1 MNTVLKPLLTL
12 TYNQLSTFAG
22 LDNFW
27 NLFDT
32 TFGTEYNRSAAEI
45 LRLQWLSGNF
55 SQVPQIEIL
64 DHSILGNANGAYATS
79 TNRIYLSDTFVA
91 NATTAAL
98 SAVLLEEIGH
108 FVDAHINQTDSTG
121 DEGEIFADLVQGKT
135 LDVATLQQL
144 KAENDHATI
153 TLNGQT
159 IQVENSIPATAWTKL
174 LGSSSASTVALSL
187 TTGNDGAIYVSG
199 STNGNLDGQTNN
211 GGDADAF
218 ITKYLPDG
226 TKSWTKLLGG
236 SSADLATALTTG
248 SDGAIYVSGFTY
260 GNLDGQTNNGGD
272 ADAFIT
278 KYLPNGTKSWTKL
291 LGSSSDDL
299 ATALTTGSD
308 GAIYVSG
315 FTYGNLDGQTNNGG
329 DADAFITKY
338 LPNGTKSWTKLLGS
352 NNLDSAAALTTGS
365 DGAIYISGSTYGNL
379 DGQTNN
385 GGDAD
390 AFITK
395 YLPNGTK
402 SWTKLW
408 GGTSADFAK
417 ALTTGSDGAIYV
429 SGSTYNNLDGQ
440 TNKGDADVF
449 ITKYLP
455 DGTKSWTKLL
465 GSSSADFAA
474 ALTTGSDGAIYVSG
488 FTYGNLD
495 GQTNNGGD
503 ADAFI
508 TKYLPDGTKSW
519 TKLLGSSSA
528 DFAAALTTGSDGAIY
543 VSGFTNGNLDG
554 QTNNGG
560 DADAFITKLV
570 DNIVPT
576 ITLSLS
582 PSSVN
587 EDGTTN
593 LVYTFTR
600 TGITTNALTVNYSI
614 TGTANSSDY
623 TGATPGTGKTITF
636 AANSAKAILTID
648 PTADTTFEA
657 NETVALTLVAGTNYT
672 LGTTT
677 AVTGTIT
684 SDDLLPSINLSANQT
699 IVEGFTSPQNLG
711 YTVTLSSASTQSIT
725 VQYATGNGTAIA
737 GADYTSTSGTLT
749 FNPGVTSQLINI
761 PILNDVINEANETFT
776 LTLSSSTNANLG
788 TTKTVTTTITDTL
801 TAAATTTLSANV
813 ENLTL
818 TGTTAINGTGNAG
831 NNVITGNAANNILNG
846 GAGND
851 TLNGDLGID
860 TLIGGTGN
868 DIYLVDTTTDVIT
881 ENIGG
886 GTDTIQS
893 SITFSL
899 ATLTNIENLTL
910 TGTAAINGTGNA
922 GNNVITGNAANN
934 ILDGGAGKDILNG
947 GLGTDTLT
955 GGTGID
961 RFDYRNLANSVFNS
975 VDVITDFNANAGN
988 DLFLVTTARSVFS
1001 NAGTVTTFDIT
1012 GITTNL
1018 TTVNFGANA
1027 AAQFTFGSRTFVAM
1041 NDATAGFSATTD
1053 AIVEVTGLTGTL
1065 GIGNFTTTLV

>member
-218 ITKYLPDG
+218 ITKYLP
-226 TKSWTKLLGG
+226 
-236 SSADLATALTTG
+236 
-248 SDGAIYVSGFTY
+248 
-260 GNLDGQTNNGGD
+260 
-272 ADAFIT
+272 
-278 KYLPNGTKSWTKL
+278 
-291 LGSSSDDL
+291 
-299 ATALTTGSD
+299 
-308 GAIYVSG
+308 
-315 FTYGNLDGQTNNGG
+315 
-329 DADAFITKY
+329 
-338 LPNGTKSWTKLLGS
+338 NGTKSWTKLLGS

-440 TNKGDADVF
+440 TNKGDADV
-449 ITKYLP
+449 
-455 DGTKSWTKLL
+455 
-465 GSSSADFAA
+465 
-474 ALTTGSDGAIYVSG
+474 
-488 FTYGNLD
+488 
-495 GQTNNGGD
+495 
-503 ADAFI
+503 FI